1 MQLLSAV
8 VITKNEEKNIALC
21 IEALEQVADEII
33 IVDSFST
40 DRTAEICA
48 QFNVRFYQ
56 QEWLG
61 FGPQKNF
68 GIDKASH
75 DMIISQDAD
84 EVPGPGAIKAINA
97 LKRSGF
103 NGVYSLRLVQ
113 FYFGKF
119 IRFGMEAPNYRNR
132 LFDKTKV
139 RWNDNDVH
147 EKLVIPAG
155 TPVTKIRED
164 VAHYSYHSIEQFIAK
179 SNLYTTLGAQLLYKK
194 NKRSYMFKLLCS
206 PAFTFIKG
214 YFFKAGFLEGMH
226 GLILAKLNAQ
236 TTFLKYAKLR
246 QLCRYGKL

>member
-1 MQLLSAV
+1 MHLLSAV

-21 IEALEQVADEII
+21 IEALQQVADEII

-48 QFNVRFYQ
+48 GYKVRFYQ

-68 GIDKASH
+68 GIAKASYN
-75 DMIISQDAD
+75 IILSSDAD
-84 EVPGPGAIKAINA
+84 EILGAGAIKAINA
-97 LKRSGF
+97 LKVSGF
-103 NGVYSLRLVQ
+103 EGVYALRLVQ

-119 IRFGMEAPNYRNR
+119 IRYGIEAPNYRNR
-132 LFDKTKV
+132 IFDKTKV
-139 RWNDNDVH
+139 HWNENDVH
-147 EKLVIPAG
+147 EKLVIPQG
-155 TPVTKIRED
+155 TRITRIQED

-179 SNLYTTLGAQLLYKK
+179 SNLYTTLGAQLLYRN
-194 NKRSYMFKLLCS
+194 NKHSYLFKLICS

-214 YFFKAGFLEGMH
+214 YFIKGGFREGMH

-246 QLCRYGKL
+246 QLCIYGVQ